1 MARPGR
7 SGWKLSSRLL
17 LGDAAL
23 AGAGL
28 ALGTAP
34 LWLYAALPGALGV
47 AAGALA
53 LPLPVAGWAMLRLPF
68 SSRPPGPEDG
78 LLLTPADAPA
88 LFREIE
94 QVRAQVGA
102 PALDAVYLNSECN
115 ASIRQHRRLW
125 GGTRNVLWLGLPLL
139 ELLSADACRA
149 ILAHE
154 CAHIAGRHGRYAS
167 RVYFARL
174 QWQEAARQLARRKGL
189 ANAPL
194 RLFMNWHVPRFLAAS
209 LDFAREC
216 EYQADAESARVCGV
230 ACASDALMATCLQG
244 RALHEYASS
253 LYADAAATEPPWL
266 LVRLAEDGS
275 LASPRDQAEAQ
286 IWLHQAL
293 CRPTSH
299 DDTHPSLADRLAAL
313 KVPRALD
320 ERATPAPDA
329 PGMPGARG
337 MASTHSLPATSRPL
351 PWRRAQPC
359 AAQEWLQDQRLPL
372 ARALDDSRREAA
384 AQALREAQD
393 ERREAVAAHHD
404 LLRKQRLRALSADER
419 ARMAWHAAMLADDVD
434 GAMKLLQEN
443 LRDHPGHVPSLC
455 ELATLLQRQ
464 NARPDA
470 APDANT
476 TRGPDDARREPA
488 QDAAEALWREAAAQP
503 GPHRL
508 ACLRQLTAIALRR
521 GDAGQALA
529 WRTEADQL
537 ERRTLAEYTAAPR
550 YEPHGLGEPELRRL
564 ADMLDPLLLAA
575 TGAWLL
581 RDATSGHHVL
591 LVLARE
597 SWILR
602 AVGALTGE
610 PSYLRR
616 DCQALLQR
624 LLPRVQRNIEPL
636 LLAAGDPLPGVC
648 TDATRLR
655 RAGA

>member
-1 MARPGR
+1 MTIPILAGGPPGGAEGATGPGR
-7 SGWKLSSRLL
+7 TGNARARRARHARRAGHGVHAL
-17 LGDAAL
+17 L
-23 AGAGL
+23 AGN
-28 ALGTAP
+28 
-34 LWLYAALPGALGV
+34 LP
-47 AAGALA
+47 
-53 LPLPVAGWAMLRLPF
+53 
-68 SSRPPGPEDG
+68 
-78 LLLTPADAPA
+78 
-88 LFREIE
+88 
-94 QVRAQVGA
+94 
-102 PALDAVYLNSECN
+102 
-115 ASIRQHRRLW
+115 
-125 GGTRNVLWLGLPLL
+125 
-139 ELLSADACRA
+139 
-149 ILAHE
+149 
-154 CAHIAGRHGRYAS
+154 
-167 RVYFARL
+167 
-174 QWQEAARQLARRKGL
+174 
-189 ANAPL
+189 
-194 RLFMNWHVPRFLAAS
+194 
-209 LDFAREC
+209 
-216 EYQADAESARVCGV
+216 
-230 ACASDALMATCLQG
+230 
-244 RALHEYASS
+244 
-253 LYADAAATEPPWL
+253 
-266 LVRLAEDGS
+266 
-275 LASPRDQAEAQ
+275 
-286 IWLHQAL
+286 
-293 CRPTSH
+293 
-299 DDTHPSLADRLAAL
+299 
-313 KVPRALD
+313 
-320 ERATPAPDA
+320 
-329 PGMPGARG
+329 
-337 MASTHSLPATSRPL
+337 PL

-581 RDATSGHHVL
+581 RDAASGHHVL

>member
-1 MARPGR
+1 MIRGARP
-7 SGWKLSSRLL
+7 
-17 LGDAAL
+17 
-23 AGAGL
+23 
-28 ALGTAP
+28 
-34 LWLYAALPGALGV
+34 
-47 AAGALA
+47 
-53 LPLPVAGWAMLRLPF
+53 
-68 SSRPPGPEDG
+68 
-78 LLLTPADAPA
+78 
-88 LFREIE
+88 
-94 QVRAQVGA
+94 
-102 PALDAVYLNSECN
+102 
-115 ASIRQHRRLW
+115 
-125 GGTRNVLWLGLPLL
+125 
-139 ELLSADACRA
+139 
-149 ILAHE
+149 
-154 CAHIAGRHGRYAS
+154 
-167 RVYFARL
+167 
-174 QWQEAARQLARRKGL
+174 
-189 ANAPL
+189 
-194 RLFMNWHVPRFLAAS
+194 PR
-209 LDFAREC
+209 
-216 EYQADAESARVCGV
+216 
-230 ACASDALMATCLQG
+230 
-244 RALHEYASS
+244 
-253 LYADAAATEPPWL
+253 
-266 LVRLAEDGS
+266 
-275 LASPRDQAEAQ
+275 
-286 IWLHQAL
+286 
-293 CRPTSH
+293 
-299 DDTHPSLADRLAAL
+299 
-313 KVPRALD
+313 
-320 ERATPAPDA
+320 
-329 PGMPGARG
+329 
-337 MASTHSLPATSRPL
+337 
-351 PWRRAQPC
+351 
-359 AAQEWLQDQRLPL
+359 
-372 ARALDDSRREAA
+372 
-384 AQALREAQD
+384 ALREAQD

-581 RDATSGHHVL
+581 RDAASGHHVL

>member
-1 MARPGR
+1 MIRGARP
-7 SGWKLSSRLL
+7 
-17 LGDAAL
+17 
-23 AGAGL
+23 
-28 ALGTAP
+28 
-34 LWLYAALPGALGV
+34 
-47 AAGALA
+47 
-53 LPLPVAGWAMLRLPF
+53 
-68 SSRPPGPEDG
+68 
-78 LLLTPADAPA
+78 
-88 LFREIE
+88 
-94 QVRAQVGA
+94 
-102 PALDAVYLNSECN
+102 
-115 ASIRQHRRLW
+115 
-125 GGTRNVLWLGLPLL
+125 
-139 ELLSADACRA
+139 
-149 ILAHE
+149 
-154 CAHIAGRHGRYAS
+154 
-167 RVYFARL
+167 
-174 QWQEAARQLARRKGL
+174 
-189 ANAPL
+189 
-194 RLFMNWHVPRFLAAS
+194 PR
-209 LDFAREC
+209 
-216 EYQADAESARVCGV
+216 
-230 ACASDALMATCLQG
+230 
-244 RALHEYASS
+244 
-253 LYADAAATEPPWL
+253 
-266 LVRLAEDGS
+266 
-275 LASPRDQAEAQ
+275 
-286 IWLHQAL
+286 
-293 CRPTSH
+293 
-299 DDTHPSLADRLAAL
+299 
-313 KVPRALD
+313 
-320 ERATPAPDA
+320 
-329 PGMPGARG
+329 
-337 MASTHSLPATSRPL
+337 
-351 PWRRAQPC
+351 
-359 AAQEWLQDQRLPL
+359 
-372 ARALDDSRREAA
+372 
-384 AQALREAQD
+384 ALREAQD

-404 LLRKQRLRALSADER
+404 LRARLRALSADER

-575 TGAWLL
+575 TGAWL
-581 RDATSGHHVL
+581 RDAASGHHVL

-636 LLAAGDPLPGVC
+636 LLAAGDPLPGVHGRHPAAAGRRLALPVAGPPGAHERRLVPASTYC
-648 TDATRLR
+648 GAPCAIAAQQGIAHVLPQRRQHFLGLAVLVRLDHDGLIAVERQRATAQLVMNQQETGMNGRFVLP
-655 RAGA
+655 RAGAASVPSQSSAGVDRCCPCASDQRSQARP

>member
-1 MARPGR
+1 MLNSHSLVKTIGTVFGAYMGRGGISAEDLPPAGRAVGMARPGR

-47 AAGALA
+47 AAEALA

-102 PALDAVYLNSECN
+102 PMLDAVYLNSECN

-167 RVYFARL
+167 RVYFARQ

-244 RALHEYASS
+244 VPC
-253 LYADAAATEPPWL
+253 TN
-266 LVRLAEDGS
+266 
-275 LASPRDQAEAQ
+275 
-286 IWLHQAL
+286 
-293 CRPTSH
+293 
-299 DDTHPSLADRLAAL
+299 THPACTPT
-313 KVPRALD
+313 PRP
-320 ERATPAPDA
+320 RNH
-329 PGMPGARG
+329 PGSWSG
-337 MASTHSLPATSRPL
+337 
-351 PWRRAQPC
+351 WRRMARWPVHVTRPRRRSGCIRPC
-359 AAQEWLQDQRLPL
+359 AVRP
-372 ARALDDSRREAA
+372 
-384 AQALREAQD
+384 
-393 ERREAVAAHHD
+393 
-404 LLRKQRLRALSADER
+404 
-419 ARMAWHAAMLADDVD
+419 AMTIPIP
-434 GAMKLLQEN
+434 
-443 LRDHPGHVPSLC
+443 R
-455 ELATLLQRQ
+455 
-464 NARPDA
+464 
-470 APDANT
+470 
-476 TRGPDDARREPA
+476 
-488 QDAAEALWREAAAQP
+488 WR
-503 GPHRL
+503 
-508 ACLRQLTAIALRR
+508 T
-521 GDAGQALA
+521 A
-529 WRTEADQL
+529 WR
-537 ERRTLAEYTAAPR
+537 R
-550 YEPHGLGEPELRRL
+550 
-564 ADMLDPLLLAA
+564 
-575 TGAWLL
+575 
-581 RDATSGHHVL
+581 
-591 LVLARE
+591 
-597 SWILR
+597 
-602 AVGALTGE
+602 
-610 PSYLRR
+610 
-616 DCQALLQR
+616 
-624 LLPRVQRNIEPL
+624 
-636 LLAAGDPLPGVC
+636 
-648 TDATRLR
+648 
-655 RAGA
+655 